1 MGFHFWDCFHH
12 GPKVTERSARAG
24 PKFFCLGS
32 FRSVRRRG
40 KFLFGEVVIF
50 CFAKKTIL
58 KETKQSFKTSKSK
71 V

>member
-40 KFLFGEVVIF
+40 KFLFGEVVMS
-50 CFAKKTIL
+50 CFAKTTTL
-58 KETKQSFKTSKSK
+58 KETNQRLKRTNSK